1 MQKQNRIARKSN
13 RNERGEKALL
23 GAVSLGVGKVG
34 HRHWG
39 NYRPSR
45 RKLVSIIAVNVG
57 LKCPIYKKNV
67 VKHKSKQENVT
78 RTWRL

>member
-1 MQKQNRIARKSN
+1 MK
-13 RNERGEKALL
+13 LL
-23 GAVSLGVGKVG
+23 GAVSLRVGNVG

-57 LKCPIYKKNV
+57 LKCPIYKNNV
-67 VKHKSKQENVT
+67 KYKSKQENVT